1 MTMIYVTM
9 RHDILYL
16 TYATLY
22 GCMRKEPSSLMVSPL
37 SILFSI
43 MACTNAAYSDGLPS
57 RLGNGT
63 VAARSVRT
71 YAIFIQYE
79 ERIKRQL

>member
-1 MTMIYVTM
+1 
-9 RHDILYL
+9 
-16 TYATLY
+16 
-22 GCMRKEPSSLMVSPL
+22 MVSPL